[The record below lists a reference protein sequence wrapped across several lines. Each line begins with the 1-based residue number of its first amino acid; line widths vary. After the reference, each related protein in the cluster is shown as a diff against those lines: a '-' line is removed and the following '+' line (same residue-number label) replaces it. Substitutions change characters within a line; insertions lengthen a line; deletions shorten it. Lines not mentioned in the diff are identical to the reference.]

1 MKGIIM
7 AGGSGT
13 RLRPLTV
20 SLPKPMIPF
29 FGRPVMEYAVKLL
42 KRHGIYD
49 MATTLQYHPDKIM
62 NYFEDGSKWGVNIQH
77 FVEDRPLGTAGSVKN
92 AKSFLDET
100 FVVLSGD
107 GITNADLSQAIEFH
121 RSKKSKVT
129 IVLKEVEIPIEY
141 GIVLTDEEGRIRRFF
156 EKPSWSEVF
165 SNLANTG
172 IYIIEPEILDYIED
186 GKPFDFSK
194 DLFPKLLK
202 ENIPMYGY
210 KMDGYWCDIGDVGSY
225 IRAHTDVFKLGGILD
240 LDLTESHVGKDSKIS
255 ESSKMAQNVFIG
267 NECEIEDDVEIG
279 QFSVIGDGVRIEKGT
294 KLERAIV
301 WNGSYIG
308 KNCELKGCVI
318 CSKSVLKDYVRV
330 NEKAVVGE
338 KNLLKD
344 FVEVKSEAKIWPEKV
359 VESNT
364 IIDENIYWGT
374 EVIKSVFWVRG
385 ITGDF
390 NLEITPQ
397 FAIKLG
403 NSIGSVFDK
412 NARILIGD
420 DYTEKSS
427 VIRKA
432 IETGC
437 QVTGARLYRTRGI
450 ILPIFRYIV
459 QDYYDAGIYVRCR
472 GNSIRIE
479 IFDQNGI
486 NIDKGLERKIEN
498 LFVTCDFR
506 TSSDIHFVNELVS
519 SPLEM
524 YFNRLETTFD
534 VPKLKNKK
542 VCVVSEDKEIISLFD
557 KISSRYQIKTTLIS
571 GGTRHCVE
579 NLKGLCVQD
588 EFDAGF
594 LVDRQGEHFIMILN
608 DCTVYGE
615 KLKMLLAWLE
625 MKKFRND
632 AIVLPEFFKS
642 FMSDV
647 EKLIEFPVKFTGNE
661 IRDYM
666 KAVLGSGVSYFF
678 YYDAISSILLI
689 LEKLKEVKEMI
700 DKVKKLEAAVV

>member
-1 MKGIIM
+1 MKGVIM

-42 KRHGIYD
+42 KTHDIFEI
-49 MATTLQYHPDKIM
+49 ATTLQYHPDKII
-62 NYFEDGSKWGVNIQH
+62 NYFEDGQKWGVRIQH

-92 AKSFLDET
+92 AKGFLDET

-107 GITNADLSQAIEFH
+107 GITNADLTKAIEFH
-121 RSKKSKVT
+121 KQKGSKVT

-141 GIVLTDEEGRIRRFF
+141 GIVLTDEEGRIQRFF

-186 GKPFDFSK
+186 GNPYDFSK

-202 ENIPMYGY
+202 EKVPMFGF

-225 IRAHTDVFKLGGILD
+225 IKAHRDVFRLGGILD
-240 LDLTESHVGKDSKIS
+240 LDLKSPIISRESNISPNAKIS
-255 ESSKMAQNVFIG
+255 QSVFIG
-267 NECEIEDDVEIG
+267 SDCEIEDDVEIG
-279 QFSVIGDGVRIEKGT
+279 EFCVIGDGVKIAKGS
-294 KLERAIV
+294 KLERAIL
-301 WNGSYIG
+301 WSGSFIG
-308 KNCELKGCVI
+308 KNCELKSCII
-318 CSKSVLKDYVRV
+318 CSKSILKDYVRV
-330 NEKAVVGE
+330 SERAVVGE
-338 KNLLKD
+338 NNLLKD
-344 FVEVKSEAKIWPEKV
+344 FVEVKAEAKIWPEKTI
-359 VESNT
+359 ESGT
-364 IIDENIYWGT
+364 VIDENIYWGT

-390 NLEITPQ
+390 NQEITPQ

-459 QDYYDAGIYVRCR
+459 KDYYDAGIYVRSR

-486 NIDKGLERKIEN
+486 NIDKSLERKIEN

-506 TSSDIHFVNELVS
+506 TSSNINFVNELVS

-524 YFNRLETTFD
+524 YFSRLEETFESS
-534 VPKLKNKK
+534 KFKGLK
-542 VCVVSEDKEIISLFD
+542 VCIVSEDKSIISLFD
-557 KISSRYQIKTTLIS
+557 KISERYGLKTTLIS
-571 GGTRHCVE
+571 GGSKQCIE
-579 NLKGLCVQD
+579 NLKNMCVQS
-588 EFDAGF
+588 EYDAGF
-594 LVDRQGEHFIMILN
+594 LIDRQGEHFIMMLG
-608 DCTVYGE
+608 DCTLYGE

-625 MKKFRND
+625 MKKFKNKCL
-632 AIVLPEFFKS
+632 ILPEFFKA
-642 FMSDV
+642 FISDV
-647 EKLIEFPVKFTGNE
+647 ERILDVPVKYTGNE

-666 KAVLGSGVSYFF
+666 KVVLDEGIDYFF
-678 YYDAISSILLI
+678 YYDAVSSVMLI
-689 LEKLKEVKEMI
+689 LEKLAEVKDLI
-700 DKVKKLEAAVV
+700 DRVKKLEEVHV

>member
-7 AGGSGT
+7 AGGAGT

-29 FGRPVMEYAVKLL
+29 FGRPIMEYAVKLL
-42 KRHGIYD
+42 KRHGIYEIG
-49 MATTLQYHPDKIM
+49 TTLQYHPDKIM
-62 NYFEDGSKWGVNIQH
+62 NYFEDGSKFGVKMQH

-107 GITNADLSQAIEFH
+107 GITNADLSATIKFH
-121 RSKKSKVT
+121 KEKKSKVT
-129 IVLKEVEIPIEY
+129 ILLKEVEIPIEY

-194 DLFPKLLK
+194 DLFPKLLS
-202 ENIPMYGY
+202 ENVPMYGY
-210 KMDGYWCDIGDVGSY
+210 KMEGYWCDIGDIGSY
-225 IRAHTDVFKLGGILD
+225 IKAHKDIFKLGGILD
-240 LDLTESHVGKDSKIS
+240 LDLA
-255 ESSKMAQNVFIG
+255 SSWIG
-267 NECEIEDDVEIG
+267 NNCNISNSVKFMGKVFVGCECEIEDDVEIG
-279 QFSVIGDGVRIEKGT
+279 EFTVIGDGVKIEKGT

-318 CSKSVLKDYVRV
+318 CNKSVLKDYVRV

-344 FVEVKSEAKIWPEKV
+344 FVEVKAEAKIWPEKV
-359 VESNT
+359 VEANT
-364 IIDENIYWGT
+364 VIDENIYWGT
-374 EVIKSVFWVRG
+374 EVIKSVFWIRG

-390 NLEITPQ
+390 NLEVTPQ

-403 NSIGSVFDK
+403 NSLGSVFDK

-437 QVTGARLYRTRGI
+437 QITGARLYRTRGI

-459 QDYYDAGIYVRCR
+459 QDYYDAGVYVRTR

-506 TSSDIHFVNELVS
+506 TSSTIHFVNELVS

-534 VPKLKNKK
+534 VNKLRNKK
-542 VCVVSEDKEIISLFD
+542 ICILSEDKEIISLFD
-557 KISSRYQIKTTLIS
+557 KICSRYHIKATLIS
-571 GGTRHCVE
+571 GGSKHCVE
-579 NLKGLCVQD
+579 NLKGLCLQS
-588 EFDAGF
+588 EYNAGF
-594 LVDRQGEHFIMILN
+594 LIDRQGEHFIMIMS

-625 MKKFRND
+625 MKKFKND
-632 AIVLPEFFKS
+632 RIILPEFFKS

-647 EKLIEFPVKFTGNE
+647 EKLVDFPIKFTGNE
-661 IRDYM
+661 IREYM
-666 KAVLGSGVSYFF
+666 KEVLDTKINYFF

-689 LEKLKEVKEMI
+689 LEWLLDVKEMI
-700 DKVKKLEAAVV
+700 DRVKKLEAAVI

>member
-1 MKGIIM
+1 MGK
-7 AGGSGT
+7 
-13 RLRPLTV
+13 V
-20 SLPKPMIPF
+20 
-29 FGRPVMEYAVKLL
+29 
-42 KRHGIYD
+42 
-49 MATTLQYHPDKIM
+49 
-62 NYFEDGSKWGVNIQH
+62 
-77 FVEDRPLGTAGSVKN
+77 FVG
-92 AKSFLDET
+92 
-100 FVVLSGD
+100 
-107 GITNADLSQAIEFH
+107 
-121 RSKKSKVT
+121 
-129 IVLKEVEIPIEY
+129 
-141 GIVLTDEEGRIRRFF
+141 
-156 EKPSWSEVF
+156 
-165 SNLANTG
+165 
-172 IYIIEPEILDYIED
+172 
-186 GKPFDFSK
+186 
-194 DLFPKLLK
+194 
-202 ENIPMYGY
+202 
-210 KMDGYWCDIGDVGSY
+210 C
-225 IRAHTDVFKLGGILD
+225 
-240 LDLTESHVGKDSKIS
+240 
-255 ESSKMAQNVFIG
+255 
-267 NECEIEDDVEIG
+267 ECEIEDDVEIG
-279 QFSVIGDGVRIEKGT
+279 EFTVIGDGVKIEKGT

-318 CSKSVLKDYVRV
+318 CNKSVLKDYVRV

-344 FVEVKSEAKIWPEKV
+344 FVEVRAEAKIWPEKV

-364 IIDENIYWGT
+364 VIDENIYWGT
-374 EVIKSVFWVRG
+374 EVIKSVFWIRG

-390 NLEITPQ
+390 NLEVTPQ

-403 NSIGSVFDK
+403 NSLGSVFDK

-437 QVTGARLYRTRGI
+437 QITGARLYRTRGI

-459 QDYYDAGIYVRCR
+459 QDYYDAGVYVRTR

-506 TSSDIHFVNELVS
+506 TSSTIHFVNELVS

-534 VPKLKNKK
+534 VNKLRNKK
-542 VCVVSEDKEIISLFD
+542 ICILSEDKEIISLFD
-557 KISSRYQIKTTLIS
+557 KICSRYHIKATLIS
-571 GGTRHCVE
+571 GGSKHCVE
-579 NLKGLCVQD
+579 NLKGLCLQS
-588 EFDAGF
+588 EYNAGF
-594 LVDRQGEHFIMILN
+594 LIDRQGEHFIMIMS

-625 MKKFRND
+625 MKKFKND
-632 AIVLPEFFKS
+632 RIILPEFFKS

-647 EKLIEFPVKFTGNE
+647 EKLVDFPIKFTGNE
-661 IRDYM
+661 IREYM
-666 KAVLGSGVSYFF
+666 KEVLDTKINYFF

-689 LEKLKEVKEMI
+689 LEWLLDVKEMI
-700 DKVKKLEAAVV
+700 DRVKKLEAAVI

>member
-7 AGGSGT
+7 AGGAGT

-42 KRHGIYD
+42 KHHGIFEIG
-49 MATTLQYHPDKIM
+49 TTLQYHPDKII
-62 NYFEDGSKWGVNIQH
+62 NYFEDGSKFGVKMQH

-107 GITNADLSQAIEFH
+107 GITNADLSAAIKFH
-121 RSKKSKVT
+121 KERKSKVT

-172 IYIIEPEILDYIED
+172 IYIIEPEILDFIED

-194 DLFPKLLK
+194 DLFPKLLSEK
-202 ENIPMYGY
+202 VPMYGY
-210 KMDGYWCDIGDVGSY
+210 KMEGYWCDIGDIGSY
-225 IRAHTDVFKLGGILD
+225 IKAHKDIFKLGGILD
-240 LDLTESHVGKDSKIS
+240 LDLA
-255 ESSKMAQNVFIG
+255 SSRIG
-267 NECEIEDDVEIG
+267 NDCNISNSVKFMGKVFVGCECEIEDDVEIG
-279 QFSVIGDGVRIEKGT
+279 EFTVIGDGVKIEKGT

-308 KNCELKGCVI
+308 KNCELKECVI
-318 CSKSVLKDYVRV
+318 CNKSVLKDYVRV

-344 FVEVKSEAKIWPEKV
+344 FVEVRAEAKIWPEKV

-364 IIDENIYWGT
+364 VIDENIYWGT
-374 EVIKSVFWVRG
+374 EIIKSVFWIRG

-403 NSIGSVFDK
+403 NSLGSVFDK

-437 QVTGARLYRTRGI
+437 QITGARLYRTRGV

-459 QDYYDAGIYVRCR
+459 QDYYDAGVYVRSR

-506 TSSDIHFVNELVS
+506 TSSTIHFVNELVS

-534 VPKLKNKK
+534 LTSLKNKK
-542 VCVVSEDKEIISLFD
+542 VCIVSEDKEIIYLFD
-557 KISSRYQIKTTLIS
+557 RICSRYNIKATLIS
-571 GGTRHCVE
+571 GGSKHCVE
-579 NLKGLCVQD
+579 NLKGLCLQS
-588 EFDAGF
+588 EYDAGF
-594 LVDRQGEHFIMILN
+594 LIDRQGEHFIMIMS

-625 MKKFRND
+625 MKKFKND
-632 AIVLPEFFKS
+632 HIILPEFFKS

-647 EKLIEFPVKFTGNE
+647 EKFVDFPIKFTGNE
-661 IRDYM
+661 IREYM
-666 KAVLGSGVSYFF
+666 KVVLDSKINYFF

-689 LEKLKEVKEMI
+689 LEWLFDVKEMI
-700 DKVKKLEAAVV
+700 DRVKKLEAAVI